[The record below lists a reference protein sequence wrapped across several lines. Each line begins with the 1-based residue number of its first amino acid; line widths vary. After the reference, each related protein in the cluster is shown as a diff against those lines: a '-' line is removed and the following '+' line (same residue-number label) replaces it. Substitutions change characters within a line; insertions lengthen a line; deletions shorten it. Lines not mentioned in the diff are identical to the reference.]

1 MKKIAKA
8 IVTMR
13 IPILILSLVL
23 LVPAAAGYFGTKV
36 NYDMLVYLPR
46 EIDTMKGQ
54 DILKEEFGTGAFSMF
69 VTEGMEEKDNARLK
83 KAIEQ
88 VPHVQKV
95 LWYDSILDLSV
106 PMELLPQDIY
116 EAFNA
121 DGATMMIII
130 FDQTTSEDGTVE
142 AVREI
147 RELTE
152 AENLKI
158 LASATESSEV
168 QNKDEASA
176 ASKNAADS
184 TETTDAQNN
193 TSPKT
198 WLAGM
203 TAILVDTEDLSAKEA
218 PVYVALAVALCALV
232 LSLSMDSYLIP
243 FVFLAS
249 IGIAIVYNMGT
260 NVFLGSISYLTK
272 ALAAVLQLGVT
283 LDYSIFLWHSY
294 EEELDKISSEAAAT
308 TGIPSEQKSDTD
320 KASKTSAQKSGKYTL
335 AQKKEAMANAI
346 VATFSSIV
354 GSSVTTIA
362 GFIALCFMSFTLGL
376 DIGIVMAKGVLIG
389 VISCVTILPS
399 MILVFDNALEKTRH
413 RPLLPD
419 FRGLGRHVL
428 KRKWISVIVFLA
440 MLVPAFYGYRHAPVY
455 YELDT
460 SLPETLASVQS
471 NEKLKDTFNMN
482 STHVLMLPA
491 SLEAREVQ
499 ELSKELKSVDGV
511 KWVLGLETLKGSAI
525 PDDFVPAKLEEAT
538 KDDRWQLLFI
548 GSEYKTASD
557 EVNAQCEQLEAIAK
571 RHAQDSMLIGEA
583 PATRDLIRITD
594 RDFSKVNTVS
604 IGVIFLIILL
614 VFRSVSVPVVLVAV
628 IEFGI
633 FINLGIPYYTGTVL
647 PFIASIIVGTIQ
659 LGSTVDY
666 GILETT
672 RYLRERTS
680 GSEKSVAA
688 AAAVDASAKSVF
700 VSAASFFAATF
711 GVGLYSNIDMVSSLC
726 TLMARGALIS
736 MACVIFLLPAFL
748 TLFDGIIMKTTM
760 KTKD

>member
-23 LVPAAAGYFGTKV
+23 LFPAAAGYFGTKV

-147 RELTE
+147 RELTK

-158 LASATESSEV
+158 LASATKS
-168 QNKDEASA
+168 
-176 ASKNAADS
+176 
-184 TETTDAQNN
+184 TDAQNN
-193 TSPKT
+193 ASPKT
-198 WLAGM
+198 WLSGM

-294 EEELDKISSEAAAT
+294 EEELDKISGEVAALA
-308 TGIPSEQKSDTD
+308 GIPSEQKSDTD

-399 MILVFDNALEKTRH
+399 LILVFDNALEKTRH
-413 RPLLPD
+413 RPLIPD

-428 KRKWISVIVFLA
+428 KRKWVSVIVFLA

-548 GSEYKTASD
+548 GSEYKAASD

-594 RDFSKVNTVS
+594 RDFSKVSTVS

-688 AAAVDASAKSVF
+688 AAAVDASAKSVL

-760 KTKD
+760 KAKD

>member
-147 RELTE
+147 RELTK

-158 LASATESSEV
+158 LASATKS
-168 QNKDEASA
+168 
-176 ASKNAADS
+176 
-184 TETTDAQNN
+184 TDAQNN
-193 TSPKT
+193 ASPKT
-198 WLAGM
+198 WLSGM

-294 EEELDKISSEAAAT
+294 EEELDKISGEVAALA
-308 TGIPSEQKSDTD
+308 GIPSEQKSDTD

-335 AQKKEAMANAI
+335 VQKKEAMANAI

-399 MILVFDNALEKTRH
+399 LILVFDNALEKTRH
-413 RPLLPD
+413 RPLIPD

-428 KRKWISVIVFLA
+428 KRKWVSVIVFLA

-548 GSEYKTASD
+548 GSEYKAASD

-594 RDFSKVNTVS
+594 RDFSKVSTVS

-688 AAAVDASAKSVF
+688 AAAVDASAKSVL

-760 KTKD
+760 KAKD